1 MKAIFKRLAKLEQPA
16 TGGGIINRIVG
27 AFRYIGGAKG
37 VLKVPIIPPEQWNK

>member
-1 MKAIFKRLAKLEQPA
+1 MKAIFKRLAKLEQGD